1 MNDVPAGS
9 AVVLKGSLYATIAK
23 TATSDMSGN
32 DLIPSVGIKA
42 DGSQYVL
49 TNVDGKVGFYKVK
62 AGTTIPAGKAYI
74 TSDAGVK
81 AFYFEGDDATSVDEE
96 LRKKNEESEAAI
108 YNLVGQRLQKKQKGI
123 NIVGAKKVMY

>member
-1 MNDVPAGS
+1 
-9 AVVLKGSLYATIAK
+9 
-23 TATSDMSGN
+23 MSGN

-81 AFYFEGDDATSVDEE
+81 AFYFEGDDATSMNEE

-108 YNLVGQRLQKKQKGI
+108 YNLVGQRLQKMQKGI
-123 NIVGAKKVMY
+123 NIVGTKKVLY